1 MKTFYIAS
9 SLKNI
14 ENVKYVSDQ
23 LKGMGFIHSYD
34 WTQNDKVT
42 SIDQMRDIGRK
53 EMAAVKKSNFIVVL
67 LPAGK
72 GSHIEL
78 GIALGNSIK
87 TYLYSPN
94 DELNDIEK
102 TSTFYHQDGVHK
114 CKGTLEELIQYIR
127 KDQESVGG

>member
-1 MKTFYIAS
+1 MKKFYIAS

-14 ENVKYVSDQ
+14 ENVRYVSDQ

-53 EMAAVKKSNFIVVL
+53 EMAAVKKSNFIVIL

-78 GIALGNSIK
+78 GIALGNSIR

-94 DELNDIEK
+94 DELDDIEK
-102 TSTFYHQDGVHK
+102 TSTFYHQDAVHK

-127 KDQESVGG
+127 KDQESVDC

>member
-1 MKTFYIAS
+1 MKKFYIAS
-9 SLKNI
+9 SLKNV
-14 ENVKYVSDQ
+14 ENVKYVIDQ

-94 DELNDIEK
+94 DEVNDIEK
-102 TSTFYHQDGVHK
+102 TSVFYHQDGVHK

-127 KDQESVGG
+127 KDQESVGC

>member
-1 MKTFYIAS
+1 MKKFYIAS
-9 SLKNI
+9 SLKNVA
-14 ENVKYVSDQ
+14 NVKYVSDQ
-23 LKGMGFIHSYD
+23 LKEMGFIHSYD

-42 SIDQMRDIGRK
+42 SIDQMRDIGWK

-72 GSHIEL
+72 GSHIEM

-102 TSTFYHQDGVHK
+102 TCTFYHQDGVHK
-114 CKGTLEELIQYIR
+114 CNGTLEELIQYIWR
-127 KDQESVGG
+127 DQKTVEG

>member
-1 MKTFYIAS
+1 MKKFYVAS
-9 SLKNI
+9 SLKNVA
-14 ENVKYVSDQ
+14 NVKYVSDQ
-23 LKGMGFIHSYD
+23 LKEMGFIHSYD

-78 GIALGNSIK
+78 GIALGNGIK
-87 TYLYSPN
+87 IYLYSPD
-94 DELNDIEK
+94 DEINDIEL

-114 CKGTLEELIQYIR
+114 CKGTLKELIQYIW
-127 KDQESVGG
+127 KDQKV

>member
-1 MKTFYIAS
+1 MKKFYIAS
-9 SLKNI
+9 SLKNVA
-14 ENVKYVSDQ
+14 NVKYVSDQ
-23 LKGMGFIHSYD
+23 LKEMGFIHSYD

-53 EMAAVKKSNFIVVL
+53 EMTAVKKSNFIVVL

-87 TYLYSPN
+87 IYLYSPN
-94 DELNDIEK
+94 DEINDIEK
-102 TSTFYHQDGVHK
+102 TSTFYHQEGIHK
-114 CKGTLEELIQYIR
+114 CKGTLEELIQYIWN
-127 KDQESVGG
+127 DQKSVEG

>member
-1 MKTFYIAS
+1 MKKFYIAS
-9 SLKNI
+9 SLKNVA
-14 ENVKYVSDQ
+14 NVKYVSDQ
-23 LKGMGFIHSYD
+23 LKEMGFIHSYD

-53 EMAAVKKSNFIVVL
+53 EMTAVKKSNFIVVL

-87 TYLYSPN
+87 IYLYSPN
-94 DELNDIEK
+94 DEINDIEK
-102 TSTFYHQDGVHK
+102 TSTFYHQDGIHK
-114 CKGTLEELIQYIR
+114 CKGTLEELIQYIWN
-127 KDQESVGG
+127 DQKSVEG